1 MSLSHYSFFPG
12 DYMRDTMHLGWLE
25 DCAYRRLLDLYYSR
39 GMPIRND
46 RQYIMR
52 SIRASEPEQQAAVDV
67 VLSEFF
73 VLQADGWHNAKADT
87 ELVFYRDKSEKAR
100 AAGRKSGEV
109 RRASNPHERTFNG
122 RSTDVEHPT
131 PPKTK
136 PQTLKPQTLL
146 TKG

>member
-1 MSLSHYSFFPG
+1 
-12 DYMRDTMHLGWLE
+12 MRDTMHLGWLE

-52 SIRASEPEQQAAVDV
+52 AIRASEPEQQAAVDV

-87 ELVFYRDKSEKAR
+87 EIAYYRDKSEKAR
-100 AAGRKSGEV
+100 SAGRKSGEV
-109 RRASNPHERTFNG
+109 RRAHTQLNDRSTDAQRTFNG